1 MKLACILIAILAQA
15 ATDEPEPAVDGYEN
29 SLQLVQ
35 AELAGQ
41 PNNLKLLDTLG
52 HVHFR
57 RSQFARAAKVFER
70 CATIEPRSFNAWMG
84 LGGAYLELG
93 KNERA
98 IEAFRHAIEV
108 GQPPATIPAR
118 FRLAQLYRQE
128 GRPQDAIAMLR
139 TCLELS
145 TSQKEVW
152 LELGESLRSETRRME
167 PGNERE
173 ALESEGIAALEKAIV
188 LDPKDH
194 QPHYVLGMLHRRQGH
209 VEQARIH
216 LQESTKLRPLGAKP
230 RREKKILEAEF
241 EAATAIALAGMHRRA
256 GRPAKVIEYADK
268 ALALVPD
275 YTPALIAKAAVFL
288 DADNLQGAAALYER
302 VIEKEPRNTQ
312 ALASL
317 ASIHLAAGNLEK
329 GAALALRAGQSDP
342 SRADVWEWLHALAT
356 QEQIHAE
363 RAEEFA
369 RNALAARPSVD
380 NYHALAYFLY
390 QTGRKE
396 ASIKVI
402 DRGLA
407 QHPGNEAL
415 LESRRVLT
423 EAEQK

>member
-1 MKLACILIAILAQA
+1 
-15 ATDEPEPAVDGYEN
+15 
-29 SLQLVQ
+29 
-35 AELAGQ
+35 
-41 PNNLKLLDTLG
+41 
-52 HVHFR
+52 
-57 RSQFARAAKVFER
+57 
-70 CATIEPRSFNAWMG
+70 
-84 LGGAYLELG
+84 
-93 KNERA
+93 
-98 IEAFRHAIEV
+98 
-108 GQPPATIPAR
+108 
-118 FRLAQLYRQE
+118 
-128 GRPQDAIAMLR
+128 
-139 TCLELS
+139 
-145 TSQKEVW
+145 
-152 LELGESLRSETRRME
+152 
-167 PGNERE
+167 
-173 ALESEGIAALEKAIV
+173 
-188 LDPKDH
+188 
-194 QPHYVLGMLHRRQGH
+194 
-209 VEQARIH
+209 
-216 LQESTKLRPLGAKP
+216 
-230 RREKKILEAEF
+230 
-241 EAATAIALAGMHRRA
+241 MHRRA

-317 ASIHLAAGNLEK
+317 ASIHLAAGNFEK